1 MPDCSDV
8 TRICIATMSRVVNNE
23 EDFFL
28 KLLKLKAPE
37 LSRLVNL
44 ATKKANKKEGK
55 DFTYVSP
62 GKGKNMI
69 AAIATARIAI
79 SHVFYDTFAH
89 HCDMRLKAF
98 PLKYIP
104 SEEEDSDSEDNA
116 RYAHLPPLLSPI
128 IIISHL

>member
-23 EDFFL
+23 EDFFR

-37 LSRLVNL
+37 LSRLVN
-44 ATKKANKKEGK
+44 
-55 DFTYVSP
+55 VSP